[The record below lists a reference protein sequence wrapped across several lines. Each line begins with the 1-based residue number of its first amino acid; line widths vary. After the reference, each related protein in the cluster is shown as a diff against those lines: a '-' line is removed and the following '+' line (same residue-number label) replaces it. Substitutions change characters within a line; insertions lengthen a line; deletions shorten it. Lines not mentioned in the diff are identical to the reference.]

1 VQTDPHHTDDK
12 RRETLA
18 MDVLVILCHP
28 LPGSFNHAVAERV
41 VETLTDLGHATH
53 FHDLYREG
61 FEPVLS
67 ADELRRGASFDEIVL
82 AHTDELSGC
91 GGIVAVH
98 PDWWGL
104 PPALLKGWV
113 DRVFRPGVAYELEGE
128 EFLRKR
134 KSALLGG
141 RKALVFATTEASEE
155 EELGLIE
162 RFWREAVFGWCG
174 IEQSR
179 CLVLHDLHRL
189 QQGERTAWLKG
200 VAEVVRAWFP
210 PP

>member
-1 VQTDPHHTDDK
+1 V
-12 RRETLA
+12 
-18 MDVLVILCHP
+18 DVLVILCHP
-28 LPGSFNHAVAERV
+28 LPGSFNHAVAARV
-41 VETLTDLGHATH
+41 VSTLSDLGHAVR

-67 ADELRRGASFDEIVL
+67 AEELRRGTSFDEAVL
-82 AHTDELSGC
+82 AHTDELSRC
-91 GGIVAVH
+91 GGIVVVH

-141 RKALVFATTEASEE
+141 KKALVFATTEASQDEDP
-155 EELGLIE
+155 GLIE
-162 RFWREAVFGWCG
+162 GFWREAVFRYCG
-174 IEQSR
+174 IEESA
-179 CLVLHDLHRL
+179 CLVLRNLHHL
-189 QQGERTAWLKG
+189 EQGERTAWLET
-200 VAEVVRAWFP
+200 VAETVESWFP
-210 PP
+210 QP